1 MGALSSDITFT
12 LCLVIALCSFSY
24 SIFKVYNEWC
34 VRKQY
39 FNQLTINKITNSG
52 VNSASKL
59 GFAFINS
66 LKHYGLVWG
75 ELIGRCIS
83 ALMCIIHFLHKDSN
97 KLQDVKMSKIKS
109 LLIDKKKYPLFYMPG
124 IFIHSFAQSI
134 PIFIFGKYYS
144 QAEVGY
150 FSMAM
155 MIIVIPINIIG
166 LALYDAF
173 RQKANEVYVEKG
185 NCHFLYKRMAMY
197 LFPFIIFI
205 SVLGYFILPPII
217 PILLGPEWVLT
228 GTLSAI
234 MCSASFLGIA
244 DNVFGCM
251 WVISDK
257 VKYSLYYQLFY
268 FLCYALPPMFSAI
281 NGNDIQSAV
290 IALAIGNGI
299 SYIVSITITYNL
311 SKGNRKNIKR
321 NEEILP
327 PIEN

>member
-1 MGALSSDITFT
+1 MCIIGDITFT

-66 LKHYGLVWG
+66 LKHYGLGWG

-109 LLIDKKKYPLFYMPG
+109 LLIDKKNILFLLD

-150 FSMAM
+150 FSIM
-155 MIIVIPINIIG
+155 MIIVI
-166 LALYDAF
+166 L
-173 RQKANEVYVEKG
+173 
-185 NCHFLYKRMAMY
+185 
-197 LFPFIIFI
+197 
-205 SVLGYFILPPII
+205 
-217 PILLGPEWVLT
+217 
-228 GTLSAI
+228 
-234 MCSASFLGIA
+234 
-244 DNVFGCM
+244 
-251 WVISDK
+251 
-257 VKYSLYYQLFY
+257 
-268 FLCYALPPMFSAI
+268 
-281 NGNDIQSAV
+281 
-290 IALAIGNGI
+290 
-299 SYIVSITITYNL
+299 
-311 SKGNRKNIKR
+311 
-321 NEEILP
+321 
-327 PIEN
+327 

>member
-109 LLIDKKKYPLFYMPG
+109 LLIDKKNILFLHARYIYSFICAVYTYIYIWEILQPGRSG
-124 IFIHSFAQSI
+124 IFF
-134 PIFIFGKYYS
+134 
-144 QAEVGY
+144 
-150 FSMAM
+150 
-155 MIIVIPINIIG
+155 
-166 LALYDAF
+166 D
-173 RQKANEVYVEKG
+173 
-185 NCHFLYKRMAMY
+185 
-197 LFPFIIFI
+197 
-205 SVLGYFILPPII
+205 
-217 PILLGPEWVLT
+217 
-228 GTLSAI
+228 
-234 MCSASFLGIA
+234 
-244 DNVFGCM
+244 
-251 WVISDK
+251 
-257 VKYSLYYQLFY
+257 
-268 FLCYALPPMFSAI
+268 
-281 NGNDIQSAV
+281 GNDD
-290 IALAIGNGI
+290 N
-299 SYIVSITITYNL
+299 SYPYKYNWTSII
-311 SKGNRKNIKR
+311 
-321 NEEILP
+321 
-327 PIEN
+327 